1 MHILQEFSV
10 QTSILRNET
19 AWVTGPAPKS
29 AFKLVGN
36 RGRLGH
42 VSTSDIAP
50 NGVSFSAQVSLDGVS
65 CWDTKKPHDLNNM
78 QMVQRGLGFVNDLK
92 IDSERKNIWIVSN
105 NLPTYFYSK
114 LNYARSDNY
123 RFMRANIEHAINK
136 SDICKPQTM
145 AFLDTVD
152 VRVDGEKKAKCA
164 F

>member
-1 MHILQEFSV
+1 
-10 QTSILRNET
+10 
-19 AWVTGPAPKS
+19 
-29 AFKLVGN
+29 
-36 RGRLGH
+36 
-42 VSTSDIAP
+42 
-50 NGVSFSAQVSLDGVS
+50 
-65 CWDTKKPHDLNNM
+65 
-78 QMVQRGLGFVNDLK
+78 MVQRGLGFVNDLK